1 MSSPLYL
8 LKTRRFAPLF
18 GTQFLGAFND
28 NLFKN
33 TLAVILTFQGAQWT
47 TINISLLAP
56 ITAAIFILPFFLFSG
71 MAGELAD
78 RYDKARLARV
88 VKVWEIFL
96 MILAMIGFWLH
107 SFELLLMIV
116 FGMGMHSTLFGPI
129 KYSIIPQHMGEN
141 ELITANALVE
151 SGTFA
156 AILLGTILGGI
167 LSIFPNGG
175 IIASCVATLLA
186 LLGYLMSR
194 LIPTAPSL
202 IPHTPMSLNLPMQTL
217 NALRLAYD
225 NRIVFLS
232 ILAISWFWLYGA
244 LLLSQFPALVK
255 TVLMGDETTV
265 TLLLSFFTLGIGIGS
280 ITCEKLSAHTIRPS
294 LIVVGAM
301 GMAVFGIDFAL
312 GTQAFHPHATLY
324 EMREFWHI
332 LVDLTLIGVFGGLYS
347 VPLYALMQ
355 ARSDAH
361 IRSRI
366 ISANNILNALF
377 MVLGAIATMLLLEN
391 GWNIPDILLGTA
403 LATGVVAIGI
413 ALQIKNQEQSNND

>member
-1 MSSPLYL
+1 MSTPLYL

-56 ITAAIFILPFFLFSG
+56 IIGATFILPFFLFSG

-96 MILAMIGFWLH
+96 MILATVGFWLH

-194 LIPTAPSL
+194 LIPAAPSL

-391 GWNIPDILLGTA
+391 GWSIPDILLGTA

>member
-18 GTQFLGAFND
+18 GTQFLGALND

-33 TLAVILTFQGAQWT
+33 TLAVIFTFQGAQWT
-47 TINISLLAP
+47 TLNVSLLAP
-56 ITAAIFILPFFLFSG
+56 IIGAIFILPFFLFSG

-88 VKVWEIFL
+88 VKAWEIFL
-96 MILAMIGFWLH
+96 MILSSVGFWLH
-107 SFELLLMIV
+107 SFELLLMVV

-129 KYSIIPQHMGEN
+129 KYSIIPQHMREN

-167 LSIFPNGG
+167 LSTFPNGG
-175 IIASCVATLLA
+175 IIASCVATFLA
-186 LLGYLMSR
+186 LLGYIVSR
-194 LIPTAPSL
+194 FIPIAPSL
-202 IPHTPMSLNLPMQTL
+202 TPRTPISFNLPMQTL

-244 LLLSQFPALVK
+244 LLLSQFPTLVK
-255 TVLMGDETTV
+255 TILMGNETTV
-265 TLLLSFFTLGIGIGS
+265 TLLLSLFTLGIAIGS
-280 ITCEKLSAHTIRPS
+280 ILCEKLSAHTIRPS
-294 LIVVGAM
+294 LIVVGAI
-301 GMAVFGIDFAL
+301 GMAIFGIDFAL
-312 GTQAFHPHATLY
+312 GAQTFHPHTTLY

-332 LVDLTLIGVFGGLYS
+332 LLDLIFIGVFGGLYS

-355 ARSDAH
+355 ARSDASV
-361 IRSRI
+361 RSRI

-403 LATGVVAIGI
+403 LSTGVVTITI
-413 ALQIKNQEQSNND
+413 ALKIKNQKSK

>member
-33 TLAVILTFQGAQWT
+33 TLAVILTFQGVQWT
-47 TINISLLAP
+47 TLNVSLLAP
-56 ITAAIFILPFFLFSG
+56 IIGAIFIFPFFLFSG

-96 MILAMIGFWLH
+96 MILAAIGFWIH
-107 SFELLLMIV
+107 SFELLLLVV

-156 AILLGTILGGI
+156 AILLGTILGGV

-186 LLGYLMSR
+186 ILGYLISR

-202 IPHTPMSLNLPMQTL
+202 VAHMPISFNLPLLTL
-217 NALRLAYD
+217 NALRLAYA
-225 NRIVFLS
+225 NRTVFLS

-244 LLLSQFPALVK
+244 LLLSQFPTLVK
-255 TVLMGDETTV
+255 TIFMGNEATV
-265 TLLLSFFTLGIGIGS
+265 TLLLSLFTLGIGAGTIL
-280 ITCEKLSAHTIRPS
+280 CEKLSSHTIRPS
-294 LIVVGAM
+294 LIVAGAI
-301 GMAVFGIDFAL
+301 GMAIFGIDFSL
-312 GTQAFHPHATLY
+312 GAQVFHPHGTLY
-324 EMREFWHI
+324 EMMEFWHI
-332 LVDLTLIGVFGGLYS
+332 VVDLILIGLFGGLYS

-355 ARSDAH
+355 ARSEPGV
-361 IRSRI
+361 RSRI

-377 MVLGAIATMLLLEN
+377 MVLGAVGTMLLLEN
-391 GWNIPDILLGTA
+391 GWNIPDILLGVA
-403 LATGVVAIGI
+403 LATALVAISI
-413 ALQIKNQEQSNND
+413 ALKIKNQGIVK

>member
-47 TINISLLAP
+47 TINIPLLAP
-56 ITAAIFILPFFLFSG
+56 IIGAIFILPFFLFSG

-78 RYDKARLARV
+78 HYDKARLARV
-88 VKVWEIFL
+88 VKVWEILL
-96 MILAMIGFWLH
+96 MILATVGFSFH
-107 SFELLLMIV
+107 SFELLLFVV
-116 FGMGMHSTLFGPI
+116 FGMGMHSALFGPI
-129 KYSIIPQHMGEN
+129 KYSLIPQHMREN

-175 IIASCVATLLA
+175 VIAGAVAILLA
-186 LLGYLMSR
+186 VLGYLISR
-194 LIPTAPSL
+194 FIPTAPSL
-202 IPHTPMSLNLPMQTL
+202 MPHTPISFNLPMQTI
-217 NALRLAYD
+217 NALRLAYE

-244 LLLSQFPALVK
+244 LLLSQFPTLVK
-255 TVLMGDETTV
+255 TILMGNETTV
-265 TLLLSFFTLGIGIGS
+265 TVLLSLFTLGIGIGS
-280 ITCEKLSAHTIRPS
+280 ILCEKLSAHTIRPS
-294 LIVVGAM
+294 LILVGAI

-312 GTQAFHPHATLY
+312 SAQTFHFHGTLY
-324 EMREFWHI
+324 TMIEFWHV
-332 LVDLTLIGVFGGLYS
+332 LVDLVLIGVFGGLYS

-355 ARSDAH
+355 ARSDASV
-361 IRSRI
+361 RSRI

-377 MVLGAIATMLLLEN
+377 MVLGAIATMLLLGN
-391 GWNIPDILLGTA
+391 GWTIPDILLGTA
-403 LATGVVAIGI
+403 IATGAVAIVI
-413 ALQIKNQEQSNND
+413 ALKIKNQGVIN

>member
-47 TINISLLAP
+47 TLNVSLLAP
-56 ITAAIFILPFFLFSG
+56 IIGAIFILPFFLFSG

-96 MILAMIGFWLH
+96 MILAAIGFWIH
-107 SFELLLMIV
+107 SFELLLLVV

-186 LLGYLMSR
+186 ILGYLLSR

-202 IPHTPMSLNLPMQTL
+202 IPHMPISLNLPMQTL
-217 NALRLAYD
+217 NALRLAYA
-225 NRIVFLS
+225 NRTVFLS

-244 LLLSQFPALVK
+244 LLLSQFPTLVK
-255 TVLMGDETTV
+255 TIFMGNEATV
-265 TLLLSFFTLGIGIGS
+265 TLLLSLFTLGIGAGS
-280 ITCEKLSAHTIRPS
+280 ILCEKLSAHAIRPS
-294 LIVVGAM
+294 LIVAGAI
-301 GMAVFGIDFAL
+301 GMALFGIDFSL
-312 GTQAFHPHATLY
+312 GAQVFHPHGTLY
-324 EMREFWHI
+324 EMMEFWRI
-332 LVDLTLIGVFGGLYS
+332 VVDLILIGLFGGLYS

-355 ARSDAH
+355 ARSEPDV
-361 IRSRI
+361 RSRI

-377 MVLGAIATMLLLEN
+377 MVLGAVGTILLLEN
-391 GWNIPDILLGTA
+391 GWSIPDILLGVA
-403 LATGVVAIGI
+403 LATAIVAISI
-413 ALQIKNQEQSNND
+413 ALKIKNQGVVK

>member
-8 LKTRRFAPLF
+8 LRTRRFAPLF

-33 TLAVILTFQGAQWT
+33 TLAVLLTFQGAQWT
-47 TINISLLAP
+47 TINTSLLAP

-96 MILAMIGFWLH
+96 MILATIGFWLH

-129 KYSIIPQHMGEN
+129 KYSIIPQHMKEN

-175 IIASCVATLLA
+175 IIASGIATLLA
-186 LLGYLMSR
+186 LLGYLLSR
-194 LIPTAPSL
+194 FIPTAPSSM
-202 IPHTPMSLNLPMQTL
+202 PHAPISFNLPQQTL

-280 ITCEKLSAHTIRPS
+280 IACEKLSAHTIRPS

-301 GMAVFGIDFAL
+301 GMAIFGIDFAL
-312 GTQAFHPHATLY
+312 GAQAFHPQVAPY
-324 EMREFWHI
+324 ERMEFGHI
-332 LVDLTLIGVFGGLYS
+332 LIDLTLIGVFGGLYS

-361 IRSRI
+361 VRSRI

-377 MVLGAIATMLLLEN
+377 MVLGAIATILLLQN
-391 GWNIPDILLGTA
+391 GWNIPDILLSAA
-403 LATGVVAIGI
+403 LATGAVATGI
-413 ALQIKNQEQSNND
+413 ALKIKNQEQSNND

>member
-33 TLAVILTFQGAQWT
+33 TLAVILAFQGAQWT

-56 ITAAIFILPFFLFSG
+56 LIGAIFILPFFIFSG

-88 VKVWEIFL
+88 VKVWEVLL
-96 MILAMIGFWLH
+96 MTLATAGFFFH
-107 SFELLLMIV
+107 SFELLLLVI

-175 IIASCVATLLA
+175 IIAGAVATLLA
-186 LLGYLMSR
+186 VLGYLISR
-194 LIPTAPSL
+194 FIPTAPSL
-202 IPHTPMSLNLPMQTL
+202 IPHTPISLNLPMQTI

-244 LLLSQFPALVK
+244 LLLSQFPTLVK
-255 TVLMGDETTV
+255 TILMGNETTV
-265 TLLLSFFTLGIGIGS
+265 TVMLSLFTLGIGIGS
-280 ITCEKLSAHTIRPS
+280 ILCEKLSAHTIRPS
-294 LIVVGAM
+294 LIVVGAI
-301 GMAVFGIDFAL
+301 GMAIFGIDFAL
-312 GTQAFHPHATLY
+312 GAQTFHTHATLY
-324 EMREFWHI
+324 EMMEFWHI
-332 LVDLTLIGVFGGLYS
+332 LVDLVFIGLFGGLYS

-355 ARSDAH
+355 ARSDAQV
-361 IRSRI
+361 RSRI

-391 GWNIPDILLGTA
+391 GWSIPDILLGTA
-403 LATGVVAIGI
+403 LATSVVAVAI
-413 ALQIKNQEQSNND
+413 ALQIKNQGKVKI

>member
-8 LKTRRFAPLF
+8 LRTRRFAPLF

-47 TINISLLAP
+47 TLNVSLLAP
-56 ITAAIFILPFFLFSG
+56 IIGAIFILPFFLFSG

-78 RYDKARLARV
+78 RYDKAFLARV

-96 MILAMIGFWLH
+96 MILAAIGFWIH
-107 SFELLLMIV
+107 SFELLLVVV

-175 IIASCVATLLA
+175 IIASIVATFLA
-186 LLGYLMSR
+186 MLGYIISR
-194 LIPTAPSL
+194 FIPKAPSL
-202 IPHTPMSLNLPMQTL
+202 LPHTPLSFNLPRHTID
-217 NALRLAYD
+217 ALRLAYK

-232 ILAISWFWLYGA
+232 IIAISWFWLYGA
-244 LLLSQFPALVK
+244 LLLSQFPTLVK

-265 TLLLSFFTLGIGIGS
+265 TLLLSLFTLGIGIGS

-294 LIVVGAM
+294 LIVIGAV
-301 GMAVFGIDFAL
+301 GMAIFGIDFAL
-312 GTQAFHPHATLY
+312 GARTFHPHTTLY
-324 EMREFWHI
+324 ETIAFWHI
-332 LVDLTLIGVFGGLYS
+332 LVDLIFIGVFAGLYS

-355 ARSDAH
+355 ARSEPGV
-361 IRSRI
+361 RSRI

-377 MVLGAIATMLLLEN
+377 MVLGAVATILLLKN
-391 GWNIPDILLGTA
+391 GWSIPEILLCVA
-403 LATGVVAIGI
+403 LATGVVATGI
-413 ALQIKNQEQSNND
+413 ALQIKNQGITQ

>member
-47 TINISLLAP
+47 TIDVSLLAP
-56 ITAAIFILPFFLFSG
+56 LIGAIFILPFFLFSG

-96 MILAMIGFWLH
+96 MILAAIGFWIH
-107 SFELLLMIV
+107 SFELLLLVV

-129 KYSIIPQHMGEN
+129 KYSIIPQHMEEN

-156 AILLGTILGGI
+156 AILLGTILGGL

-186 LLGYLMSR
+186 ILGYLISR
-194 LIPTAPSL
+194 FIPTAPSL
-202 IPHTPMSLNLPMQTL
+202 IPHTSISFNLPMQTI
-217 NALRLAYD
+217 NALRLAYK

-244 LLLSQFPALVK
+244 LLLSQFPTLVK
-255 TVLMGDETTV
+255 TIFMGNETTV
-265 TLLLSFFTLGIGIGS
+265 TLLLSLFTLGIGLGS
-280 ITCEKLSAHTIRPS
+280 ILCEKLSAHTIRPS
-294 LIVVGAM
+294 LIVVGAI

-312 GTQAFHPHATLY
+312 GAQTFHPKGSLY
-324 EMREFWHI
+324 EMITFWHSLI
-332 LVDLTLIGVFGGLYS
+332 DLTFIGLFGGLYS

-355 ARSDAH
+355 ARSDAQV
-361 IRSRI
+361 RSRI

-377 MVLGAIATMLLLEN
+377 MVLGAIATILLLEN
-391 GWNIPDILLGTA
+391 GWSIPDILLGTA
-403 LATGVVAIGI
+403 LATGVVAISI
-413 ALQIKNQEQSNND
+413 ALQIKNKNQGVNK

>member
-33 TLAVILTFQGAQWT
+33 TLAVILTFQSAQWT
-47 TINISLLAP
+47 TINASLLAP
-56 ITAAIFILPFFLFSG
+56 IIGAIFILPFFIFSG

-88 VKVWEIFL
+88 VKVWEILL
-96 MILAMIGFWLH
+96 MILSLIGFWLH
-107 SFELLLMIV
+107 SFELLLFVV

-141 ELITANALVE
+141 ELIAANALVE

-156 AILLGTILGGI
+156 AILLGTILGGA

-175 IIASCVATLLA
+175 IIASCTAILLA
-186 LLGYLMSR
+186 IIGYIISR
-194 LIPTAPSL
+194 FIPAAAS
-202 IPHTPMSLNLPMQTL
+202 IEPHTSISLNLPMQTI

-244 LLLSQFPALVK
+244 LLLSQFPTLVK
-255 TVLMGDETTV
+255 TTLAGNETTV
-265 TLLLSFFTLGIGIGS
+265 TIMLSLFTLGIGLGS
-280 ITCEKLSAHTIRPS
+280 LLCEKLSAHTIRPS
-294 LIVVGAM
+294 LIVAGAI

-312 GTQAFHPHATLY
+312 GAQTFHPYASLY
-324 EMREFWHI
+324 NMVEFWHI
-332 LVDLTLIGVFGGLYS
+332 LIDLLFIGILGGLYS

-361 IRSRI
+361 VRSRI

-377 MVLGAIATMLLLEN
+377 MVLGAVATILLLQN

-403 LATGVVAIGI
+403 LVTGVTTVGI
-413 ALQIKNQEQSNND
+413 ALKIKNQGALKP

>member
-47 TINISLLAP
+47 TIDVSLLAP
-56 ITAAIFILPFFLFSG
+56 IIGAIFILPFFLFSG

-78 RYDKARLARV
+78 RYDKARLVRV
-88 VKVWEIFL
+88 VKVSEIFL
-96 MILAMIGFWLH
+96 MILATIGFYLH
-107 SFELLLMIV
+107 SFELLLLIV

-129 KYSIIPQHMGEN
+129 KYSIIPQHMEEN

-156 AILLGTILGGI
+156 AILLGTILGGL

-186 LLGYLMSR
+186 ITGYIISR
-194 LIPTAPSL
+194 FIPTAPSL
-202 IPHTPMSLNLPMQTL
+202 IPRAPISLNLPMQTL

-244 LLLSQFPALVK
+244 LLLSQFPTLVK
-255 TVLMGDETTV
+255 TILMGNETTV
-265 TLLLSFFTLGIGIGS
+265 TLMLSLFTLGIGIGS
-280 ITCEKLSAHTIRPS
+280 ILCERLSAHTIRPS
-294 LIVVGAM
+294 LIVVGAI
-301 GMAVFGIDFAL
+301 GMAIFGIDFAL
-312 GTQAFHPHATLY
+312 STQAFHIHAALY
-324 EMREFWHI
+324 EMMEFWHI
-332 LVDLTLIGVFGGLYS
+332 LVDLVFIGIFGGLYS

-355 ARSDAH
+355 ARSDAKV
-361 IRSRI
+361 RSRI

-377 MVLGAIATMLLLEN
+377 MVSGAIATILLLQS

-403 LATGVVAIGI
+403 LLTAVVAITI
-413 ALQIKNQEQSNND
+413 ALKIKNQGKMKV

>member
-1 MSSPLYL
+1 MSSSLYL

-56 ITAAIFILPFFLFSG
+56 IIGAIFILPFFLFSG

-88 VKVWEIFL
+88 VKVWEILL
-96 MILAMIGFWLH
+96 MILATVGFSLH
-107 SFELLLMIV
+107 LFELLLIVV
-116 FGMGMHSTLFGPI
+116 FGMGMHSALFGPI

-175 IIASCVATLLA
+175 VIASCVAILLA
-186 LLGYLMSR
+186 VLGYLISR
-194 LIPTAPSL
+194 FIPTAPSL
-202 IPHTPMSLNLPMQTL
+202 MPHTSISFNLPMQTI
-217 NALRLAYD
+217 NALRLAYK

-244 LLLSQFPALVK
+244 LLLSEFPTLVK
-255 TVLMGDETTV
+255 TILMGNETTV
-265 TLLLSFFTLGIGIGS
+265 TVLLSLFTLGIGIGS
-280 ITCEKLSAHTIRPS
+280 ILCEKLSAHTIRPP
-294 LIVVGAM
+294 LILVGAI

-312 GTQAFHPHATLY
+312 SAQTFHFHGTLY
-324 EMREFWHI
+324 TMIEFWHV
-332 LVDLTLIGVFGGLYS
+332 LVDLVLIGVFGGLYS

-355 ARSDAH
+355 ARSDAQV
-361 IRSRI
+361 RSRI

-391 GWNIPDILLGTA
+391 GCTIPDILLGTA
-403 LATGVVAIGI
+403 IATGVVAIVI
-413 ALQIKNQEQSNND
+413 ALKIKNQGVTK

>member
-8 LKTRRFAPLF
+8 FKTRRFAPLF
-18 GTQFLGAFND
+18 GTQFLGALND

-33 TLAVILTFQGAQWT
+33 TLAVIFTFQGAQWT
-47 TINISLLAP
+47 TLNVSLLAP
-56 ITAAIFILPFFLFSG
+56 IIGAIFILPFFLFSG

-88 VKVWEIFL
+88 VKAWEIFL
-96 MILAMIGFWLH
+96 MILSSVGFWLH
-107 SFELLLMIV
+107 SFELLLMVV

-129 KYSIIPQHMGEN
+129 KYSIIPQHMREN

-167 LSIFPNGG
+167 LSTFPNGG
-175 IIASCVATLLA
+175 IIASCVATFLA
-186 LLGYLMSR
+186 LLGYIVSR
-194 LIPTAPSL
+194 FIPIAPSL
-202 IPHTPMSLNLPMQTL
+202 TPRTPISFNLPMQTL

-244 LLLSQFPALVK
+244 LLLSQFPTLVK
-255 TVLMGDETTV
+255 TILMGNETTV
-265 TLLLSFFTLGIGIGS
+265 TLLLSLFTLGIAIGS
-280 ITCEKLSAHTIRPS
+280 ILCEKLSAHTIRPS
-294 LIVVGAM
+294 LIVVGAI
-301 GMAVFGIDFAL
+301 GMAIFGIDFAL
-312 GTQAFHPHATLY
+312 GAQTFHPHTTLY

-332 LVDLTLIGVFGGLYS
+332 LLDLIFIGVFGGLYS

-355 ARSDAH
+355 ARSDASV
-361 IRSRI
+361 RSRI

-403 LATGVVAIGI
+403 LSTGVVTITI
-413 ALQIKNQEQSNND
+413 ALKIKNQKSK